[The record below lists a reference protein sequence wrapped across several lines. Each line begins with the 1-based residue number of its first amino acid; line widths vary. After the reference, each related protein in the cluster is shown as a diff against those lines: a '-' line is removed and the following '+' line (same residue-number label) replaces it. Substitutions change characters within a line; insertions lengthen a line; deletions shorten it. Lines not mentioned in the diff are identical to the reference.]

1 MAAGHRIDRWRWA
14 KVAAFLLSLLPLAR
28 LIVRGAM
35 GDLTANPV
43 EFVQRSTGTWTLV
56 FLCIA
61 LAITPLRRITGWNGL
76 VKLRRLFGLYCFFYA
91 SLHFTTFVWFDHF
104 FDLAEIAKDAV
115 KRPFITVGV
124 LAYLL
129 LIPLALT
136 STNGWVRRLGGKRWQ
151 ALHRAVYAIA
161 VLAILHYWWH
171 KAGKNDFFEPA
182 IYGAVLGGLLA
193 ARLLW
198 RWRARRDDPQRGSSD
213 SSANKSSTD
222 SRLRTT

>member
-1 MAAGHRIDRWRWA
+1 MTAGHRIDRWRWA
-14 KVAAFLLSLLPLAR
+14 KALAFVLSLLPLAR
-28 LIVRGAM
+28 LVVRGVM

-43 EFVQRSTGTWTLV
+43 EFIQRSTGTWTLV
-56 FLCIA
+56 FLCVT
-61 LAITPLRRITGWNGL
+61 LAITPLRRVTGWNGL

-104 FDLAEIAKDAV
+104 FDLAEIGKDVV
-115 KRPFITVGV
+115 KRPFITVGF

-136 STNGWVRRLGGKRWQ
+136 STNGWVRRLGGRRWQ
-151 ALHRAVYAIA
+151 ALHRTVYAIA
-161 VLAILHYWWH
+161 VLAVLHYWWH
-171 KAGKNDFFEPA
+171 KAGKNDLLQPA
-182 IYGAVLGGLLA
+182 IYAAVLGGLLG

-198 RWRARRDDPQRGSSD
+198 RWRARRAGAQRGSTD